1 MKGVTMNREMRKRL
15 AIAIVVMLSLVL
27 AACGGGESAES
38 DAPDSTALAGASAV
52 AGATSTQ
59 SAATAN
65 AASTAAAGTAVAN
78 AATTPQGA
86 ATANAGATQPAVA
99 TAPSTIKLNLN
110 TATDADFLGAIP
122 NLGDRMVDEFV
133 EYRPYV
139 SITQFREEIGEYVSA
154 DQVAMY
160 EQYVYVP
167 IDVDQADAETLQQLP
182 GVDATIADALIAGR
196 PYGSNDAFLAKLAEN
211 VSDADLALARVY
223 LLTK

>member
-1 MKGVTMNREMRKRL
+1 MNREMRKRL
-15 AIAIVVMLSLVL
+15 AIAIVVLLSFIL
-27 AACGGGESAES
+27 AACGGAEESNS
-38 DAPDSTALAGASAV
+38 NSPDSTALTDVSAV
-52 AGATSTQ
+52 AGATTTQ

-65 AASTAAAGTAVAN
+65 AASTASASTSVAN
-78 AATTPQGA
+78 AVTTPQSA
-86 ATANAGATQPAVA
+86 ATANVGATQAAVA